1 MENGHLHRFRVLTPP
16 RGRGVRPGL
25 VFIRLVPYLPSTF
38 RSGSTVPCT
47 FYLVTVPCTFY
58 LVTA

>member
-1 MENGHLHRFRVLTPP
+1 MENGHLYRFRVLTPP

-38 RSGSTVPCT
+38 RLGSTVPCT
-47 FYLVTVPCTFY
+47 FYLVT
-58 LVTA
+58 A